1 MPPTEYSDW
10 CDSPFCQKKYVLSV
24 NRRTKERAWYEKMV
38 AYLSGAEPGMKEC
51 FDFDW
56 YFYHGK
62 KEPVPGGH
70 ETEDFQK
77 VQIPHDWSL
86 FYPFDEHAPSCGSG
100 GYVETGI
107 GWYRKLFR
115 IAGGT
120 APDEK
125 VFLRFD
131 GVYMLADVW
140 VNGHKAGH
148 HVYGYT
154 PFEWEITEFLHGEDK
169 DNVVDVRV
177 DNSAQP
183 ASRWY
188 SGSGITRNVWI
199 YRVKAAHILPYG
211 VWIRQPDVS
220 ETLAKLQI
228 ETRISVPMSGWN
240 AETLRV
246 ETQIF
251 SPQNE
256 ICAEG
261 RKKVIWDELPDSA
274 RSMEKGS
281 KTAIVGQD
289 FFIGNP
295 QLWDTEHPF
304 LYEVVTRLYRDDML
318 LDEAHTRTGFRSAVF
333 HKDSGFW
340 LNGRRCKIN
349 GVCVHHDG
357 GCAGAAVPIEVWE
370 RRLHKLKE
378 MGANAIRMAHNPP
391 DPALLDLCDREGL
404 LVMDEA
410 FDEWKILK
418 GKEFGSNT
426 HESRGYSE
434 WFDKCHEED
443 LRAMLLRDRNHPC
456 IVIWS
461 IGNEVPD
468 QQNDQ
473 GYLTARHLKEI
484 CKELDPDR
492 FVTQANDQIC
502 SEPYP
507 AKVEFLKELDVVGYN
522 YVGRWRN
529 RAETFYDEDRRAYPD
544 WCMMGT
550 ENGGTGGIR
559 GEYPMEMPQKE
570 GWWRRPYYSA
580 PVESGK
586 LLRYTMSHDY
596 VAGDFMWTGIDYLG
610 EAHWPERSS
619 SAGVLDTCGFEK
631 DGYYFYQSIW
641 RREKPMVHLFPHWN
655 LDVGEGTVLPVLC
668 YTSCDY
674 VELFLNGKS
683 YGKKAYAYPAYGMT
697 EEYGHFEKP
706 PIAFTTGDLFLNWDV
721 PYEPGRIE
729 AVGYCN
735 GKEAARHTIRTALA
749 PYEIRLSCYREK
761 LPADG
766 RSAAQVEVSVY
777 DAEGNFCPQADN
789 GITFAVEGPAS
800 IIGVDNGNP
809 ACHES
814 MKGNRISVFH
824 GKAFV
829 LIRSDG
835 GQGECLVRAS
845 ADGLKGSVIK
855 ISFA

>member
-1 MPPTEYSDW
+1 MGWGKDVGTEM
-10 CDSPFCQKKYVLSV
+10 K
-24 NRRTKERAWYEKMV
+24 
-38 AYLSGAEPGMKEC
+38 AYLSGREPRCTEC

-56 YFYHGK
+56 HFYHG
-62 KEPVPGGH
+62 EEQPVPGGH
-70 ETEDFQK
+70 NVENYQK
-77 VQIPHDWSL
+77 VQLPHDWSL
-86 FYPFDEHAPSCGSG
+86 FYPFDEHASSCGSG
-100 GYVETGI
+100 GYVETGV

-115 IAGGT
+115 IGRKT

-125 VFLRFD
+125 IFLRFD

-140 VNGHKAGH
+140 VNGRKAGH

-154 PFEWEITEFLHGEDK
+154 PFEWDITGLLHGTGE

-188 SGSGITRNVWI
+188 SGSGITRSVWI
-199 YRVKAAHILPYG
+199 YRVKTAHILPYG
-211 VWIRQPDVS
+211 VWIRQPEVS
-220 ETLAKLQI
+220 EELAKIQV
-228 ETRISVPMSGWN
+228 ETSLSIPPEAS
-240 AETLRV
+240 AEDFEV
-246 ETQIF
+246 ETQIC
-251 SPQNE
+251 SPGGE
-256 ICAEG
+256 VCAAA
-261 RKKVIWDELPDSA
+261 RKKAAWKERVIAAQSVESI
-274 RSMEKGS
+274 SG
-281 KTAIVGQD
+281 TAVAGQD
-289 FFIGNP
+289 FCIENP
-295 QLWDTEHPF
+295 LLWDVEHPD
-304 LYEVVTRLYRDDML
+304 LYEVVTRLYRGDTL
-318 LDEAHTRTGFRSAVF
+318 FDEVRTRTGLRHAVF
-333 HKDSGFW
+333 HKDKGFC
-340 LNGRRCKIN
+340 LNGRRCKLN

-357 GCAGAAVPIEVWE
+357 GCAGAAVPAEVWE
-370 RRLHKLKE
+370 RRLRKLKK

-391 DPALLDLCDREGL
+391 DPALLDLCDREGF

-434 WFDKCHEED
+434 WFESCHEED

-468 QQNDQ
+468 QQNEQ

-492 FVTQANDQIC
+492 PVTQANDQIC
-502 SEPYP
+502 SEPCP
-507 AKVEFLKELDVVGYN
+507 AKPEFLKELDVVGYN

-544 WCMMGT
+544 WCMVGT

-559 GEYPMEMPQKE
+559 GEYPMEMPEKE

-619 SAGVLDTCGFEK
+619 SSGILDTCGFEK

-641 RREKPMVHLFPHWN
+641 KRETPMVHILPHWN
-655 LDVGEGTVLPVLC
+655 LDVEEGTVIPVLC
-668 YTSCDY
+668 YTSCDC

-706 PIAFTTGDLFLNWDV
+706 PTAVTTGDLFLSFDV

-735 GKEAARHTIRTALA
+735 GEEAARQVLKTAGTPEHINLT
-749 PYEIRLSCYREK
+749 CYREK
-761 LPADG
+761 LEADG
-766 RSAAQVEVSVY
+766 KSVAQIEISFF
-777 DAEGNFCPQADN
+777 DADGNFCPQADSL
-789 GITFAVEGPAS
+789 ITFMVEGPAEL
-800 IIGVDNGNP
+800 IGVDNGNP
-809 ACHES
+809 ACHEN
-814 MKGNRISVFH
+814 MKGNRISAFH
-824 GKAFV
+824 GKALA

-835 GQGECLVRAS
+835 GTGECLVKAS
-845 ADGLKGSVIK
+845 ADGIKESILKIEFV
-855 ISFA
+855 

>member
-1 MPPTEYSDW
+1 MGI
-10 CDSPFCQKKYVLSV
+10 
-24 NRRTKERAWYEKMV
+24 
-38 AYLSGAEPGMKEC
+38 YLSERKPRCTEC

-56 YFYHGK
+56 YFYHGE
-62 KEPVPGGH
+62 KEPVPG
-70 ETEDFQK
+70 EYEVEDFQR
-77 VQIPHDWSL
+77 VQLPHDWSL
-86 FYPFDEHAPSCGSG
+86 FYPFDEHAHSCGSG

-107 GWYRKLFR
+107 GWYRKRFR
-115 IAGGT
+115 IGETVA
-120 APDEK
+120 ADEK

-140 VNGHKAGH
+140 VNGRKAGQH
-148 HVYGYT
+148 IYGYT
-154 PFEWEITEFLHGEDK
+154 PFEWDITELLNGEDE

-183 ASRWY
+183 NSRWY
-188 SGSGITRNVWI
+188 SGSGITRDVWI

-220 ETLAKLQI
+220 KERARLRI
-228 ETRISVPMSGWN
+228 ETRLSALHDIPDA
-240 AETLRV
+240 AEKGAEEAFFV
-246 ETQIF
+246 ETAVL
-251 SPQNE
+251 SPAGVL
-256 ICAEG
+256 CAAD
-261 RKKVIWDELPDSA
+261 RVKVISETQTDAVSVHQEFVIDTP
-274 RSMEKGS
+274 M
-281 KTAIVGQD
+281 
-289 FFIGNP
+289 
-295 QLWDTEHPF
+295 LWDIEHPF
-304 LYEVVTRLYRDDML
+304 LYEAVTKLYRGDALM
-318 LDEAHTRTGFRSAVF
+318 DEIHTRTGLRSISF
-333 HKDSGFW
+333 HKEKGFW
-340 LNGRRCKIN
+340 LNGRRCKLN
-349 GVCVHHDG
+349 GVCLHHDG
-357 GCAGAAVPIEVWE
+357 GCVGAAVPIEVWE

-391 DPALLDLCDREGL
+391 DPALLDLCDREGF

-434 WFDKCHEED
+434 WFTRCHEED

-484 CKELDPDR
+484 CRELDPDR
-492 FVTQANDQIC
+492 LVTQANDQIC

-544 WCMMGT
+544 WCMVGT

-559 GEYPMEMPQKE
+559 GEYSMELPEKA

-580 PVESGK
+580 PVESGR

-641 RREKPMVHLFPHWN
+641 KREKPMAHLLPHWN
-655 LDVGEGTVLPVLC
+655 LTVEEGTVLPVLC
-668 YTSCDY
+668 YTSCDC

-683 YGKKAYAYPAYGMT
+683 YGKKAYAYPVYGMT

-706 PIAFTTGDLFLNWDV
+706 PMAVNTGDLFLSWDV
-721 PYEPGRIE
+721 PYKPGCIE

-735 GKEAARHTIRTALA
+735 GEEVVRDVIRTAGI
-749 PYEIRLSCYREK
+749 PKEIRTACYQEK
-761 LPADG
+761 LAADG
-766 RSAAQVEVSVY
+766 RSVAQIEVSIV
-777 DAEGNFCPQADN
+777 DAAGIFCPQADCSV
-789 GITFAVEGPAS
+789 TFTVEGPAVL
-800 IIGVDNGNP
+800 IGVDNGNP
-809 ACHES
+809 GSHES
-814 MKGNRISVFH
+814 MKGNHISVFH
-824 GKAFV
+824 GKAFA
-829 LIRSDG
+829 LIRSDKEA
-835 GQGECLVRAS
+835 GECFIKTS
-845 ADGLKGSVIK
+845 AEGLKESVLRIC
-855 ISFA
+855 FD